1 MEVID
6 NANDITLQPGEA
18 AIVFRLN
25 NVHVYMHSNEDAA
38 PASQPTQMV
47 AIVATL
53 LSASNRDLWAELRSR
68 FDAKLEQQE
77 QDKPKP

>member
-1 MEVID
+1 MEID
-6 NANDITLQPGEA
+6 NASDITLQPGEA

-25 NVHVYMHSNEDAA
+25 NVHVYMHSSDDAN

-47 AIVATL
+47 AIVASL
-53 LSASNRDLWAELRSR
+53 LGADNRDLWSELRSR